1 MGFKVPEVTA
11 NSKAPLAAGEWNMDF
26 KKFTSGVSSVQKTPY
41 VQAVFTLDPEEEAVD
56 ADGEDWGK
64 RQFFGETFYLTDK
77 AMWRLKKFASNA
89 EVEIPEAGEEFDSLK
104 EYAAALTDA
113 FEGVSVT
120 VNTVI
125 EKFYSEKNGDTDPDD
140 EDTWTGRKATVND
153 LDDYVF

>member
-11 NSKAPLAAGEWNMDF
+11 TSKAPLAEGTWSMEF
-26 KKFTSGVSSVQKTPY
+26 VKFTSGISKNKKTPF
-41 VQAVFTLDPEEEAVD
+41 VQAMFRVLDEDAVD
-56 ADGEDWGK
+56 DDGEPWGK

-89 EVEIPEAGEEFDSLK
+89 EVEIPEAGDEYDSLK
-104 EYAAALTDA
+104 EYAADLTDA
-113 FEGVSVT
+113 FDGAEVQVT
-120 VNTVI
+120 TVI
-125 EKFYSEKNGDTDPDD
+125 EKFFSAKNGDADEDD